1 MRTTGDDPVV
11 IEQWTESMDC
21 VFLWGLLHRAAPVH
35 WMKTAPGR
43 LEPVDRVWV
52 FRQENA
58 DAPQTDLM
66 ADRPG
71 WHEVESRRFDY
82 LPARPD
88 KMGGIRCTLRLFE
101 NGGP

>member
-1 MRTTGDDPVV
+1 MV

-21 VFLWGLLHRAAPVH
+21 VFLWGLLHRVAPVH
-35 WMKTAPGR
+35 WMKTAPDR

-52 FRQENA
+52 FCQENA
-58 DAPQTDLM
+58 DTSQAGLM

-71 WHEVESRRFDY
+71 WREVESRRFDY
-82 LPARPD
+82 LPAKPD
-88 KMGGIRCTLRLFE
+88 KMGNLRCTLRLFE